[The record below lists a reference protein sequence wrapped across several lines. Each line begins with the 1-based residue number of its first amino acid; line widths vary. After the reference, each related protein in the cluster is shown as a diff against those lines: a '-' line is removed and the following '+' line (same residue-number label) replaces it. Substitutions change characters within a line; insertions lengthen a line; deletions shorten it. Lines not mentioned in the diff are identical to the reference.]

1 MTPARAEWK
10 VVVRSPCDDLASQR
24 GEAFMDLLIVAPVDL
39 PIKDAGLWPTPPSAF
54 AEATAD
60 KSAVLCII
68 DRQVDP
74 AHLAAIPSTGCTALR
89 GAPRH
94 RVTTSRLCVVRG

>member
-1 MTPARAEWK
+1 
-10 VVVRSPCDDLASQR
+10 
-24 GEAFMDLLIVAPVDL
+24 MDPLIVAPVDL

-89 GAPRH
+89 GAPRQ
-94 RVTTSRLCVVRG
+94 RVTCFDVVRGSRLSAGRDRQGVGGASPLQ